1 MANFSTIA
9 QAQASA
15 QSEMAKGTYTEA
27 HGAFKS
33 DGTCTPV
40 MRVLN
45 KVTST
50 GGGDWSETTTVPA

>member
-1 MANFSTIA
+1 MATFDTIA

-15 QSEMAKGTYTEA
+15 QAKMLDLTYVEA
-27 HGAFKS
+27 YGAFKS

-45 KVTST
+45 KVTTT
-50 GGGDWSETTTVPA
+50 GGGDWSETTTVPT